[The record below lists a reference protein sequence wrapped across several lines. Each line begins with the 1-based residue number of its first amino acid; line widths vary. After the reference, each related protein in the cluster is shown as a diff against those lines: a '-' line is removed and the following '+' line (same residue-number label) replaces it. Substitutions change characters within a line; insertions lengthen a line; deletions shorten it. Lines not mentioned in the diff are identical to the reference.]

1 MCVYIYYDLKSTQTS
16 CDINSWPLA
25 VQAQAITHTDNII
38 LFVGTCINYLATKA
52 FIGNLSATGSGWV
65 IIKINGSQLL
75 TTLIGV
81 HSTMHLMHPNQYH
94 VATTN
99 MYDCYKDN
107 NNIIATII
115 IMSLISLLN
124 QDMQGDSDCFAA
136 AY

>member
-1 MCVYIYYDLKSTQTS
+1 MYTG
-16 CDINSWPLA
+16 N
-25 VQAQAITHTDNII
+25 
-38 LFVGTCINYLATKA
+38 FVGTCINYLATKA
-52 FIGNLSATGSGWV
+52 FMGILPATGSGWV

-75 TTLIGV
+75 TKLMTLIGV
-81 HSTMHLMHPNQYH
+81 HSTMHLMHPNQCH
-94 VATTN
+94 VATIN

-124 QDMQGDSDCFAA
+124 QDMGDSDCFAA